1 MNLTISDAM
10 QKGIHCHNIGKLQ
23 EAEKYYSLILKADPK
38 HPDANY
44 NMGKLAIMFNKNSLA
59 FSFFKIAL
67 EVNPRVSQFWYNCIN
82 TLIMMK
88 RYVDAK
94 NFFDEARNLGITQDN
109 TFYNLENK
117 LFNTHKFNDLNFK
130 KNLVAKKLSNKEIN
144 FIENLLIQKQFSV
157 VLNHVEQ
164 MLLEYDCNE
173 ILFCFL
179 GRANQGLKNWE
190 YAIKNFKEALNL
202 NPNNENTLFHF
213 SNSQREAGYIEESI
227 KNLKKII
234 KMNPLSSNALNNIAN
249 NYKSLGNFKKA
260 LTNYKRAIK
269 IDPNNELSHLNLGII
284 FYENGEYESAI
295 KCFKE
300 GVRINPIYKNKI
312 HLSDLYLKSN
322 DTKNAL
328 ILLDNILSEKPFDS
342 RAIAYKTIALR
353 GLKNFKEVEK
363 IINFSEFVNIDN
375 IQNYIDDDFTIFNKS
390 LCSILENHPDRAEEK
405 NLNSWA
411 IRGGSAVRNLLNS
424 KSPILKKFHE
434 IILKVIDNKI
444 KYLQQTNV
452 TPYMKRKPLHY
463 KLDCW
468 ANLLKGGDYQE
479 NHIHNNGWISG
490 VYYVDLPDDQ
500 LNNRDKAGWIEFN
513 RSGYGLPHFG
523 KNKGVKVIQPE
534 IGMFI
539 LFPSYIWHGT
549 IPYVGN
555 KNRISISFDVIID

>member
-1 MNLTISDAM
+1 MNLSISAAM
-10 QKGIHCHNIGKLQ
+10 QKGNQYHNVGKLQ

-44 NMGKLAIMFNKNSLA
+44 NMGKLATMFNKNSLA

-67 EVNPRVSQFWYNCIN
+67 EVNPRAIQLWYNCIN
-82 TLIMMK
+82 TLIKMK

-117 LFNTHKFNDLNFK
+117 LFNTHKFKDLNFK
-130 KNLVAKKLSNKEIN
+130 KNLIVKQISTQETD
-144 FIENLLIQKQFSV
+144 FIENLLIQKQFIA
-157 VLNHVEQ
+157 VLNYVEH
-164 MLLEYDCNE
+164 MLLEYECNE
-173 ILFCFL
+173 ILFCFI
-179 GRANQGLKNWE
+179 GRANQGLQNWE
-190 YAIKNFKEALNL
+190 YAIKNYKKALNL

-213 SNSQREAGYIEESI
+213 SNSQREAGHIEKSI
-227 KNLKKII
+227 RILKKILKI
-234 KMNPLSSNALNNIAN
+234 NPLSSNAFNNIAN

-260 LTNYKRAIK
+260 LINYKRAIK

-284 FYENGEYESAI
+284 FYENGEFESAI

-312 HLSDLYLKSN
+312 HLSDLLLKSN
-322 DTKNAL
+322 DTKSAL
-328 ILLDNILSEKPFDS
+328 ILLDNILSEKPMDS

-353 GLKNFKEVEK
+353 GLKKFEKVEK
-363 IINFSEFVNIDN
+363 IINFSKNVNIDY
-375 IQNYIDDDFTIFNKS
+375 IQNYIDDDSTIFNKS
-390 LCSILENHPDRAEEK
+390 LCSILENHSDRVEEK

-424 KSPILKKFHE
+424 KNPILEKFHE
-434 IILKVIDNKI
+434 ITRKAIDNKI
-444 KYLQQTNV
+444 KYLQQSDV
-452 TPYMKRKPLHY
+452 SPYMKYKPLHY

-500 LNNRDKAGWIEFN
+500 LNCVDKVGCIEFN

-523 KNKGVKVIQPE
+523 KSRGIKVIQPE

-539 LFPSYIWHGT
+539 LFPSYVWHGT